1 MRTNIDLDE
10 IAVTRGMQL
19 SGLRTKKELVNLA
32 LREFVRRKDQK
43 QILALQGKIHW
54 LGDLNAMRESRF

>member
-19 SGLRTKKELVNLA
+19 SGLKTKKDLVNLA

-43 QILALQGKIHW
+43 QVLALQGKIHW
-54 LGDLNAMRESRF
+54 LGDLNAMRGSRF